1 MTFTEKLFEW
11 WPIGVLLVGI
21 GFRVENGRLLNKQA
35 VKHIEDQRKADL
47 VQHEKD
53 LEALHSRLSRS
64 ERQNGETLKEIRTD
78 IKVLLQR

>member
-1 MTFTEKLFEW
+1 MLL
-11 WPIGVLLVGI
+11 GV
-21 GFRVENGRLLNKQA
+21 GFRVESGRLLNKAA
-35 VKHIEDQRKADL
+35 VENLEKQRKADL

-53 LEALHSRLSRS
+53 LEALHARLSRS